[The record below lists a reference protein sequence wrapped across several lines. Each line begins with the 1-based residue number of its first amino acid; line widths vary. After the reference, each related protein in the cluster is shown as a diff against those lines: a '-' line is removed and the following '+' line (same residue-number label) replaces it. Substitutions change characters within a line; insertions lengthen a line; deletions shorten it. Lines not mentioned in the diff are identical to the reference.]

1 MIFEKTLSTINKYNL
16 IQKGDKIVLGL
27 SGGPDSVC
35 LLHILNRLK
44 EVLDI
49 EVYAAHLNHQI
60 RGIEAQK
67 DALYISK
74 LCDELGVTY
83 FIKSINVPEYCKEN
97 KLSLEEGAR
106 KLRYEMFYEI
116 KEKLNA
122 DKIAIAHNMN
132 DQAETVL
139 MRMMRGTGLQGLK
152 GIDYIRDGVIIRPI
166 LEIERAEIE
175 AYCEE
180 YKLNPRIDSTNLES
194 IYTRNKIRL
203 ELIPFMRDNF
213 NSNIIESIVRM
224 SNSLKSDNEFI
235 EEEAL
240 RKFREVSCI
249 TSDSVSINLDKY
261 ISLHKS
267 LKSRIIRHGIKYV
280 LGDTNFI
287 DQKHIEEVIE
297 FEKEDKI
304 DKKLVLPRG
313 LFVYRQKNKLLFTT
327 KEIIIED
334 IQFNYKIPTN
344 GYVKINEANII
355 IETETMPIKKYNS
368 LKGDKSSKWFD
379 CNKIKGGI
387 VVRSRKSGDKIK
399 LSMGSKKLKELFID
413 LKIPKEERCRIPI
426 VHDDNGII
434 CVGNFRNS
442 EAYKVDETTK
452 EVLKICFKKI
462 KN

>member
-1 MIFEKTLSTINKYNL
+1 MIFEKTLSTIEKYNL
-16 IQKGDKIVLGL
+16 IENGDKVILGL

-60 RGIEAQK
+60 RGMEAQK
-67 DALYISK
+67 DALYVSQ
-74 LCDELGVTY
+74 LCESLGITFFV
-83 FIKSINVPEYCKEN
+83 KSMNVPQYCKEN

-106 KLRYEMFYEI
+106 KLRYEMFFEL

-122 DKIAIAHNMN
+122 NKIAIAHNMN

-152 GIDYIRDGVIIRPI
+152 GIDYIRDGIIIRP
-166 LEIERAEIE
+166 LLEVERSEIES
-175 AYCEE
+175 YCEE

-203 ELIPFMRDNF
+203 ELIPYMRDNF
-213 NSNIIESIVRM
+213 NSNITESIVRM
-224 SNSLKSDNEFI
+224 SNSLRSDNDFI
-235 EEEAL
+235 EEEAFK
-240 RKFREVSCI
+240 KFKEVAF
-249 TSDSVSINLDKY
+249 INGYNLEVNLQKY
-261 ISLHKS
+261 VNLHKS
-267 LKSRIIRHGIKYV
+267 LKSRIIRHAIKYV

-297 FEKEDKI
+297 LEGENKV
-304 DKKLVLPRG
+304 DKKIILPRG
-313 LFVYRQKNKLLFTT
+313 LFVYRQKNKLIFTT
-327 KEIIIED
+327 KEIVLEEIE
-334 IQFNYKIPTN
+334 FSYKVPKN
-344 GYVKINEANII
+344 GFVKINEANII
-355 IETETMPIKKYNS
+355 IETETMPINRYKA
-368 LKGDKSSKWFD
+368 LKRDKSLKWFD

-387 VVRSRKSGDKIK
+387 IVRNRKSGDKIK

-413 LKIPKEERCRIPI
+413 LKIPKEERSKVP
-426 VHDDNGII
+426 VLQDDNGIL

-442 EAYKVDETTK
+442 EAYKIDETTK
-452 EVLKICFKKI
+452 EVLKICFKRI
-462 KN
+462 

>member
-1 MIFEKTLSTINKYNL
+1 MIFEKTLSTIEKYNL
-16 IQKGDKIVLGL
+16 IENGDKVILGL

-60 RGIEAQK
+60 RGMEAQK
-67 DALYISK
+67 DALYVSQ
-74 LCDELGVTY
+74 LCESLGITFFV
-83 FIKSINVPEYCKEN
+83 KSMNVPQYCKEN

-106 KLRYEMFYEI
+106 KLRYEMFFEL

-122 DKIAIAHNMN
+122 NKIAIAHNMN

-152 GIDYIRDGVIIRPI
+152 GIDYIRDGIIIRP
-166 LEIERAEIE
+166 LLEVERSEIES
-175 AYCEE
+175 YCEE

-203 ELIPFMRDNF
+203 ELIPYMRDNF
-213 NSNIIESIVRM
+213 NSNITESIVRM
-224 SNSLKSDNEFI
+224 SNSLRSDNDFI
-235 EEEAL
+235 EEEAFK
-240 RKFREVSCI
+240 KFKEVAF
-249 TSDSVSINLDKY
+249 INGYNLEVNLQKY
-261 ISLHKS
+261 VNLHKS
-267 LKSRIIRHGIKYV
+267 LKSRIIRHAIKYV

-297 FEKEDKI
+297 LEGENKV
-304 DKKLVLPRG
+304 DKKIILPRG
-313 LFVYRQKNKLLFTT
+313 LFVYRQKNKLIFTT
-327 KEIIIED
+327 KEIVLEEIE
-334 IQFNYKIPTN
+334 FSYKVPKN
-344 GYVKINEANII
+344 GFVKINEANII
-355 IETETMPIKKYNS
+355 IETETMPINRYKA
-368 LKGDKSSKWFD
+368 LKRDKSLKWFD

-387 VVRSRKSGDKIK
+387 IVRNRKSGDKIK

-413 LKIPKEERCRIPI
+413 LKIPKEERSKVP
-426 VHDDNGII
+426 VLQDDNGIL

-442 EAYKVDETTK
+442 ESYKIDETTK
-452 EVLKICFKKI
+452 EVLKICFKRI
-462 KN
+462 